1 MIFKWKKF
9 KNYRLMTKLIITYTL
24 FTVIPMSLLGY
35 IAYNQYTKSI
45 EEQVGE
51 YIPKVLDQANERIN
65 DQVGELRQ
73 LPDLLY
79 NSTQV
84 IEVLRK
90 DSYQNKSSLLH
101 DKFLINSYLMNTY
114 INGGNS
120 DILGVFILSKNRL
133 FESSKIPY
141 TGFEQKAIPFGQE
154 MDLQGKQEII
164 FPSQTTL
171 RFKNNPPY
179 ILLMKQI
186 TDTENR
192 MNLGTIFIAV
202 ELTFIKNIVENLET
216 VNKADI
222 WLMDESGKI
231 IYHTDPAK
239 IGRVNADLIK
249 YPNINGS
256 FKTNTLKEN
265 KLISISRSGPNQWIL
280 ADSVLLKNLTGKTDM
295 VRYGTIIVFIV
306 VVLLSIVFSLFLAW
320 NVSRPIHRLSRL
332 MKKVEKGN
340 FDVDLPIESTD
351 EVGVLAK
358 SFNSMVL
365 EIKDLIKQNYHI
377 KLQQKEAELYALQS
391 QINPH
396 FMYNTLETI
405 GMAVEED
412 EEEVVVE
419 MVSLLGRMLRYSISN
434 KEKIVTISQE
444 VQHMKD
450 YLTIQ
455 KIRFEDRIDFF
466 VQEGIDTE
474 KYYTPKFILQPIV
487 ENALKH
493 GLDNLESVK
502 IEVLISK
509 NSSSL
514 KSKEEAIFTIS
525 DNGPGIPESILLELN
540 RYLESDPMGKRDSK
554 FGLINVHGRLIMMF
568 GAQYGL
574 TITSEIN
581 KGTVVTISI
590 PLLTKENMREN
601 MDGGGEIE

>member
-1 MIFKWKKF
+1 
-9 KNYRLMTKLIITYTL
+9 MTKLIITYTL
-24 FTVIPMSLLGY
+24 FTIIPMSLLGY

-65 DQVGELRQ
+65 DQLGELRQ

-79 NSTQV
+79 NSTQA

-90 DSYQNKSSLLH
+90 DSFQNNSSLLH
-101 DKFLINSYLMNTY
+101 DKFLMNTYLMNTY

-141 TGFEQKAIPFGQE
+141 TGFEQKTIPLGQE
-154 MDLQGKQEII
+154 IDLQGKQEII

-179 ILLMKQI
+179 ILLMRQI

-202 ELTFIKNIVENLET
+202 EITFIKNIVENLET
-216 VNKADI
+216 VNKADM
-222 WLMDESGKI
+222 WLMDENGKI
-231 IYHTDPAK
+231 IYHTDPDK
-239 IGRVNADLIK
+239 IGRINTDLVK

-256 FKTNTLKEN
+256 FKTKTLKEN
-265 KLISISRSGPNQWIL
+265 KLISISRSEPNQWIL
-280 ADSVLLKNLTGKTDM
+280 AHSVLLKNLTGRTDM
-295 VRYGTIIVFIV
+295 VRYATIIVFIV
-306 VVLLSIVFSLFLAW
+306 VVLLSLLFSVFLAW

-351 EVGVLAK
+351 EVGILAK

-365 EIKDLIKQNYHI
+365 EIKDLIKQNYQI
-377 KLQQKEAELYALQS
+377 TLQQKEAELYALQS

-412 EEEVVVE
+412 EDETVVE

-434 KEKIVTISQE
+434 KEKIVPIAQE
-444 VQHMKD
+444 VQHMRD

-455 KIRFEDRIDFF
+455 KIRFEDRIDFSIH
-466 VQEGIDTE
+466 EEIDIQN
-474 KYYTPKFILQPIV
+474 YLTPKFILQPIV
-487 ENALKH
+487 ENAIKH
-493 GLDNLESVK
+493 GLDHQEEFKVD
-502 IEVLISK
+502 ILITD
-509 NSSSL
+509 NGDSL
-514 KSKEEAIFTIS
+514 GRHEAIFKIR
-525 DNGPGIPESILLELN
+525 DNGPGIPEDILSQLN
-540 RYLESDPMGKRDSK
+540 QYLQSDPMGKRDSK

-568 GAQYGL
+568 GEQYGL
-574 TITSEIN
+574 QIKSEVH
-581 KGTVVTISI
+581 KGTEVTVSI
-590 PLLTKENMREN
+590 PLMSRESYAID
-601 MDGGGEIE
+601 MDGDGEIGN